1 MSRRDSLVFRHG
13 RLQIIALSAHN
24 VFENWDAS
32 EIRNPKVKGFTK
44 QTSTGPAR
52 SSARCLSERAIC
64 VQAATTLRGRLL
76 VGNTRVLKVSFALVR
91 LKRIQGF

>member
-13 RLQIIALSAHN
+13 RLQIIALSAHM
-24 VFENWDAS
+24 FENWDAS

-76 VGNTRVLKVSFALVR
+76 VVNTRVLKVSFALVR